1 MSVGRC
7 VSGWPG
13 FWGAV
18 NLAAVMAEKVEPAA
32 GGASDV
38 AGTAGIAGTSDAT
51 GTASGCGAWEAAAAA
66 AARVGTEQ
74 LSLADLRSALSLP
87 DVKAAV
93 SDVMIECGMVENLVA
108 VAAAAAAVRWQ
119 QPGTVSK
126 DGGGC
131 GSDSAQGV
139 GTAATWG
146 PCDGAGAG
154 AAPPAQALAV
164 VCDSLW
170 VMTNFATGA
179 VKNTQALLDAGAV
192 PPLLGLLHSQP
203 SDIVK
208 QAVRAWRGGCRAVR
222 CVCVAVVSRR
232 VCLCVCVCRVQL
244 WTLGNIAGDSCG
256 REALLA
262 ADALPAIVECL
273 CRTVAAG
280 KDDEV
285 TDRKPWSPPTATGSV
300 PPAHRLL
307 TTPVAPQASVAGAGA
322 GAGAGASI
330 RAAASAAAIVDVD
343 VADSPVGDDAPS
355 FPRGKADVGAAK
367 RLLLASH

>member
-38 AGTAGIAGTSDAT
+38 AGTAGIAGTSDA
-51 GTASGCGAWEAAAAA
+51 TASGCGAWEAAAAA

-208 QAVRAWRGGCRAVR
+208 QAVRAWRGGVSGGAVR
-222 CVCVAVVSRR
+222 VCGGSFTACVF
-232 VCLCVCVCRVQL
+232 VCLCLPGAAVDSGQHRWRQL
-244 WTLGNIAGDSCG
+244 RQGS
-256 REALLA
+256 
-262 ADALPAIVECL
+262 
-273 CRTVAAG
+273 AAG
-280 KDDEV
+280 GG
-285 TDRKPWSPPTATGSV
+285 RITGDCGMLVS
-300 PPAHRLL
+300 HRGGW
-307 TTPVAPQASVAGAGA
+307 Q
-322 GAGAGASI
+322 
-330 RAAASAAAIVDVD
+330 R
-343 VADSPVGDDAPS
+343 
-355 FPRGKADVGAAK
+355 R
-367 RLLLASH
+367 